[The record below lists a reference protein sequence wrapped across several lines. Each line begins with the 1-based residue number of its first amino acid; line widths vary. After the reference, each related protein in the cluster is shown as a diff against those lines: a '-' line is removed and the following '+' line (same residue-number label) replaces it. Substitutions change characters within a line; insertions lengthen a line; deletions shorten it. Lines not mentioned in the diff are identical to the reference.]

1 MANNLK
7 DHLKEV
13 ADAIR
18 AKKGTTDLINPQDF
32 ATEIEDGLEYYLID
46 GAKLQTVIG
55 ELMGTTDVTQIRPV
69 LINIIGADYM
79 GRDLSYTVY
88 IYRGSLRQANS
99 ILDASDSSAEDFL
112 IEKLVAVKRIKEDSE
127 VTTYKD
133 MWTAVLGI
141 DPVSFLTPCTGEEFY
156 ALITK

>member
-46 GAKLQTVIG
+46 GAKLRTTIG
-55 ELMGTTDVTQIRPV
+55 ELMGTTDETQIRPA
-69 LINIIGADYM
+69 LIDVIGLM

-88 IYRGSLRQANS
+88 IYRGSLRKAAAIMNVG
-99 ILDASDSSAEDFL
+99 DTPAENFL
-112 IEKLVAVKRIKEDSE
+112 IEELLAVKRIKEDSE
-127 VTTYKD
+127 GTYKD
-133 MWTAVLGI
+133 IWTAFVGI
-141 DPVSFLTPCTGEEFY
+141 DSSSFLTPCTKEEFY